1 MSEPAE
7 KVVRAEI
14 ASPGL
19 ARGVIYLIEANRRPA
34 VTHPSGSPA
43 EEAEALRRAVAQA
56 KADLE
61 AQVDRAGP
69 MAADMMTVRIA
80 LLAEPKLIAAAL
92 EAIGGGEPAGWAF
105 RDAMDIRIGDRR
117 AGRDPDLRAQAR
129 DLIDIRD
136 RVLRHLTGAF
146 PSEARAMPE
155 GAIVVAED
163 FTPLRFLET
172 DWRLGRGLVLTSG
185 SASGHLAML
194 ARARGVPLLIE
205 LDSGLGKLE
214 DGAKAI
220 LDAEFGRLICH
231 PEASTTRDYDDRI
244 AEQERLRSGIERE
257 ASRPARTADGTRISV
272 CLNVDDPLGL
282 ETVKPAHCDGI
293 GLVRSEFL
301 FRHERD
307 LRDEERQYRL
317 YRALLHW
324 AEDLPVTVRTLDA
337 GGDKPVF
344 GLTPESGPSP
354 LRGLA
359 LSLARPEIF
368 RVQLRALARAAR
380 HGPLRVMVPMVRRP
394 EELEHARRMFEEEVA
409 ALAEQRTAAAL
420 PPFGMMVETPA
431 AVRDIDDFRADF
443 FSIGTNDL
451 LRSVVT
457 EAGQGAGPD
466 KACALLNPA
475 VLAMVER
482 VCERGRELGVEVGVC
497 GEAASRPE
505 CIPALLGAGVRALS
519 VPPAALAEVKGAVAA
534 CRLEEVLHSR

>member
-1 MSEPAE
+1 MSQPRERI
-7 KVVRAEI
+7 VRAEI

-19 ARGVIYLIEANRRPA
+19 ARGVIYLFEANQRPA

-43 EEAEALRRAVAQA
+43 DEAEALRRAVALA
-56 KADLE
+56 REDLE
-61 AQVDRAGP
+61 AQADRAAP
-69 MAADMMTVRIA
+69 MAAEMTMLRIA
-80 LLAEPKLIAAAL
+80 LLSDPELIAAAV
-92 EAIGGGEPAGWAF
+92 EAIGGGEPAESAF
-105 RDAMDIRIGDRR
+105 RDAMDIRIEDCR
-117 AGRDPDLRAQAR
+117 AGRDPDFRAQAR
-129 DLIDIRD
+129 DLVDIRD
-136 RVLRHLTGAF
+136 RVLRHLTGAAL
-146 PSEARAMPE
+146 SEARSMPE
-155 GAIVVAED
+155 GAIIVAED
-163 FTPLRFLET
+163 VTPLRFLET
-172 DWRLGRGLVLTSG
+172 DWRRSRGLALTKG

-194 ARARGVPLLIE
+194 ARARGVPLLI
-205 LDSGLGKLE
+205 GLEAGPSEIE
-214 DGAKAI
+214 DGVETV
-220 LDAEFGRLICH
+220 LDAEAGRLICH
-231 PEASTTRDYDDRI
+231 PGRRRA
-244 AEQERLRSGIERE
+244 GIERE

-337 GGDKPVF
+337 GGDKPVP
-344 GLTPESGPSP
+344 GLTPENGTGP

-394 EELEHARRMFEEEVA
+394 EEMERARRMLEAEVA
-409 ALAEQRTAAAL
+409 ALAEQRIAAAL

-431 AVRDIDDFRADF
+431 AVRDIDDFGADF

-451 LRSVVT
+451 ARSVMA
-457 EAGQGAGPD
+457 EAGQGAGPAG
-466 KACALLNPA
+466 ACALLNPA
-475 VLAMVER
+475 VLAMIER
-482 VCERGRELGVEVGVC
+482 VCGRGRELGIEVGVC
-497 GEAASRPE
+497 GEAASRAE
-505 CIPALLGAGVRALS
+505 CIPVLLKIGVRALS
-519 VPPAALAEVKGAVAA
+519 VPPAALAEVKEAVAA
-534 CRLEEVLHSR
+534 CRLEKGR